1 MSGTGSSGGGTGAAG
16 GGTPVPM
23 PQIDITQTTK
33 SESAGPL
40 MMRRLTYRE
49 YDHMMTQ
56 LLGDTTSPASGASG
70 WSADAPALT
79 GFVAPTTVANYHV
92 LEYNQTAS
100 ALVDNAIKALS
111 AGQKT
116 GKFVLPTGCTAP
128 TAAQE
133 SSCAMKFITTFG
145 LSAFRRPVSS
155 QEQTDLM
162 ALFTTVRTT
171 AALSFV
177 DSIGALAKGM
187 LQSPNFLYHWE
198 IGPTKAGAGSDGL
211 LPLTQWQI
219 GSRLASAIWESMPD
233 DALLAA
239 AQNGQ
244 LSTQPQVAAQVGRM
258 LGDPQAA
265 QSLYNFHLQWYF
277 NMGFHVTD
285 LASVEAKANSPL
297 TDGAAKALQTEF
309 TQFIL
314 SVYGP
319 GGDGTLKTL
328 YTAPYAFV
336 NKDLAAIYGV
346 TGPDTGFAKVALDPS
361 QRAGIFT
368 QISFLAGIEDSVAD
382 NPVYRG
388 LAVYTKALCGTIPP
402 PPMMPPPVNFTSA
415 TTTRKA
421 YDNHGKSD
429 CAKACHA
436 RFDPAGF
443 AFENYDGAGRYRT
456 TENNEQVDATGTFES
471 PAKIAGMAGTT
482 FKFNN
487 AVELAQQL
495 AASPDAQAC
504 IARQWSRFLLG
515 HTESETEIG
524 SLQVAYHAGA
534 SNPGFSIR
542 DMLTSL
548 LTSKAFMFRQRSDG
562 EPM

>member
-1 MSGTGSSGGGTGAAG
+1 
-16 GGTPVPM
+16 
-23 PQIDITQTTK
+23 
-33 SESAGPL
+33 
-40 MMRRLTYRE
+40 
-49 YDHMMTQ
+49 
-56 LLGDTTSPASGASG
+56 
-70 WSADAPALT
+70 
-79 GFVAPTTVANYHV
+79 
-92 LEYNQTAS
+92 
-100 ALVDNAIKALS
+100 
-111 AGQKT
+111 
-116 GKFVLPTGCTAP
+116 
-128 TAAQE
+128 
-133 SSCAMKFITTFG
+133 
-145 LSAFRRPVSS
+145 
-155 QEQTDLM
+155 
-162 ALFTTVRTT
+162 
-171 AALSFV
+171 
-177 DSIGALAKGM
+177 
-187 LQSPNFLYHWE
+187 
-198 IGPTKAGAGSDGL
+198 
-211 LPLTQWQI
+211 
-219 GSRLASAIWESMPD
+219 
-233 DALLAA
+233 
-239 AQNGQ
+239 
-244 LSTQPQVAAQVGRM
+244 
-258 LGDPQAA
+258 
-265 QSLYNFHLQWYF
+265 YF

-285 LASVEAKANSPL
+285 LASIEAKANSPL

-319 GGDGTLKTL
+319 AGDGTLKTL

-388 LAVYTKALCGTIPP
+388 IAIYTKALCGSVAAPP
-402 PPMMPPPVNFTSA
+402 PNVPSVNFMTAS
-415 TTTRKA
+415 TTRKA
-421 YDNHGKSD
+421 YDIHGTSD

-471 PAKIAGMAGTT
+471 PAKVAGMAGTT

-504 IARQWSRFLLG
+504 VARQWSRFLLG
-515 HTESETEIG
+515 HTESEADIG

-542 DMLTSL
+542 DMLSAL